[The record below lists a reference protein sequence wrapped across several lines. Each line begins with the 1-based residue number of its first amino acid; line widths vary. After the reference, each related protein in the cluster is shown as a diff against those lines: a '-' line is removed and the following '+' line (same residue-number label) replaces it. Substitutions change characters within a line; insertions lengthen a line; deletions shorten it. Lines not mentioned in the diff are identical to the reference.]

1 MLGIILKTDLS
12 PTKCCTKK
20 KILDAKLLEA
30 HKKFKTNL
38 SKLLNKENCQE
49 NCKKQ
54 QISMMQLLM
63 NPIWLTFTIKDK
75 RAKGNDL
82 MGNGPY

>member
-1 MLGIILKTDLS
+1 MLHQ
-12 PTKCCTKK
+12 K

-75 RAKGNDL
+75 RAKRNDP

>member
-1 MLGIILKTDLS
+1 MLHQ
-12 PTKCCTKK
+12 KK
-20 KILDAKLLEA
+20 NLDAKLLEA

-38 SKLLNKENCQE
+38 SKLLKKENCQE

-54 QISMMQLLM
+54 QISIMQLWM
-63 NPIWLTFTIKDK
+63 NLIWLTFTIKDK
-75 RAKGNDL
+75 QAKGNDL

>member
-1 MLGIILKTDLS
+1 MLHQ
-12 PTKCCTKK
+12 K

-49 NCKKQ
+49 NCKKW

-75 RAKGNDL
+75 QAKGNDL

>member
-1 MLGIILKTDLS
+1 
-12 PTKCCTKK
+12 
-20 KILDAKLLEA
+20 
-30 HKKFKTNL
+30 
-38 SKLLNKENCQE
+38 
-49 NCKKQ
+49 
-54 QISMMQLLM
+54 MQLMM

>member
-1 MLGIILKTDLS
+1 MLYQ
-12 PTKCCTKK
+12 K

-49 NCKKQ
+49 
-54 QISMMQLLM
+54 IA
-63 NPIWLTFTIKDK
+63 DK
-75 RAKGNDL
+75 HDAALDESNL
-82 MGNGPY
+82 AHIHN

>member
-1 MLGIILKTDLS
+1 MLHQ
-12 PTKCCTKK
+12 K

-38 SKLLNKENCQE
+38 RKLLNKENCQE

-75 RAKGNDL
+75 RAKRNDPMGND
-82 MGNGPY
+82 PY

>member
-1 MLGIILKTDLS
+1 
-12 PTKCCTKK
+12 
-20 KILDAKLLEA
+20 
-30 HKKFKTNL
+30 
-38 SKLLNKENCQE
+38 
-49 NCKKQ
+49 
-54 QISMMQLLM
+54 MMQLLM

>member
-1 MLGIILKTDLS
+1 MQS
-12 PTKCCTKK
+12 YW
-20 KILDAKLLEA
+20 KLT
-30 HKKFKTNL
+30 KKFKTNL

-54 QISMMQLLM
+54 QINMMQLLM

>member
-1 MLGIILKTDLS
+1 MLHQ
-12 PTKCCTKK
+12 K

-54 QISMMQLLM
+54 QISMMKLLM

-75 RAKGNDL
+75 QAKGNDL

>member
-1 MLGIILKTDLS
+1 MLYQ
-12 PTKCCTKK
+12 KK
-20 KILDAKLLEA
+20 FWMQSYWKLT
-30 HKKFKTNL
+30 KKFKTNL

-49 NCKKQ
+49 NCKKL